1 MLPGFRFLFAA
12 IMLSLSL
19 LVFGLGAAA
28 LLRAAHESFASN
40 PSWRAAPEVTFA
52 QRTEPT
58 PPVLATLRVD
68 TPVTEKAPEQAPLAA
83 SSADPAPAMPAPAT
97 MSAPAISEQ
106 VAALKPIDAAPSEA
120 KTSETKTSETATSEG
135 TPPAMLPAENLSPA
149 ATPAVTEATAT
160 GDQATIAANTTPA
173 APASEPPAAQPEPT
187 KPEPTNASQEKPAAD
202 QAGSAPTTIAT
213 LGGPPVDII
222 EGKPSAKDKT
232 AKPDQAKTDPDTM
245 RRVQAKRALHRRR
258 LAARA
263 RLAAQQQFQ
272 AGPFG
277 QQPFTPATSGP
288 RP

>member
-52 QRTEPT
+52 QRTEST
-58 PPVLATLRVD
+58 PPILATLRVD
-68 TPVTEKAPEQAPLAA
+68 TPVVEKAPELAPTGT
-83 SSADPAPAMPAPAT
+83 SSADPTPVTPAPAAA
-97 MSAPAISEQ
+97 SAPTTAEQ
-106 VAALKPIDAAPSEA
+106 VAALKPVDATPA
-120 KTSETKTSETATSEG
+120 ETKTSETTTSESA
-135 TPPAMLPAENLSPA
+135 PPAIASAENLPPA
-149 ATPAVTEATAT
+149 AETTPT
-160 GDQATIAANTTPA
+160 GDQTVIAAITTPTA
-173 APASEPPAAQPEPT
+173 SSGASEAPAAQPEPT
-187 KPEPTNASQEKPAAD
+187 KPEPANASQEMPAAD
-202 QAGSAPTTIAT
+202 QAGSAATRIAT

-222 EGKPSAKDKT
+222 EGKATPSAMDKT
-232 AKPDQAKTDPDTM
+232 AKPDQAKTDPDTIK
-245 RRVQAKRALHRRR
+245 RRAQARRALHRRR

-263 RLAAQQQFQ
+263 RLAAQQLL

-277 QQPFTPATSGP
+277 QQPFTPATSAP